1 MALENSTGKGDKIQN
16 LLKVGRRCP
25 LLDPKGP
32 SPYWKSKL
40 ERITKFLQETA
51 RGEKKP
57 YSNPGDV

>member
-51 RGEKKP
+51 RGEKKALFKP
-57 YSNPGDV
+57 W